1 MDDKE
6 RLEQIKNSLTI
17 DQIFDLLLSFNAEP
31 IQHIDYIVC
40 RTICHA
46 R

>member
-31 IQHIDYIVC
+31 TLVN
-40 RTICHA
+40 T
-46 R
+46 